1 MPIYYSAKNK
11 NLAQNLRKN
20 MTKQERRI
28 WYDFLLEYP
37 VQFRRQKQFGRYIVD
52 FYCSSAK
59 LVVELDGS
67 QHFTDEEMK
76 KDRERTAYLKNL
88 GLAVIRIPN
97 NEIDQ
102 NFDGTCEWIDMKV
115 KERLNAF
122 PSGEGGAARP
132 PQAP

>member
-1 MPIYYSAKNK
+1 MPFYYRETNK
-11 NLAQNLRKN
+11 PLAQSLRKN
-20 MTKQERRI
+20 MTKQERRL
-28 WYDFLLEYP
+28 WYGFLLAYP
-37 VQFRRQKQFGRYIVD
+37 LQFRRQKQFGAYIVD

-67 QHFTDEEMK
+67 QHFSDEEMK
-76 KDRERTAYLKNL
+76 RDRERTDYLESL

-97 NEIDQ
+97 SDVDQ
-102 NFDGTCEWIDMKV
+102 RFADVCEWIDMQV

-122 PSGEGGAARP
+122 PSGEGGAARS